1 MPFEV
6 ILMLI
11 YLLFI
16 LIISIGTY
24 KQQQKITKMRIE
36 LITRNYFSRKM
47 INEIVTGKDSFELRI
62 MLQEEL
68 KRQLTWDY
76 NNR

>member
-68 KRQLTWDY
+68 KRQLTWNY